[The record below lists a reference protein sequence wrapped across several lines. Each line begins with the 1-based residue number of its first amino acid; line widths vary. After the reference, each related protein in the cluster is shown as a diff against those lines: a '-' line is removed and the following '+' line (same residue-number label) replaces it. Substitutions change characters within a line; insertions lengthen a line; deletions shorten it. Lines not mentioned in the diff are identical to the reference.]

1 MELVFNETKQNQ
13 YEQYVAS
20 IQAAVLK
27 LNTTARQ
34 IACGMLATYE
44 ACLYAEGPHAVA
56 EAFHVTSD
64 SYIAAVSFI
73 ARQVGRTLCS
83 GGHPAWEKLPDNLP
97 SDSKVLGKLI
107 AELIDANALPA
118 SQMAR
123 LSDPKKAAAEFRHCS
138 TIKALEPAVQMFR
151 NANWSYDYDFL
162 EFYDV
167 LQKTLGYWAYSLD
180 PKSKMTI
187 VPREAKP
194 S

>member
-1 MELVFNETKQNQ
+1 METIIFGETEQNLYKQ
-13 YEQYVAS
+13 YIAS
-20 IQAAVLK
+20 IQAATIK
-27 LNTTARQ
+27 LNATARQ
-34 IACGMLATYE
+34 MACGMLATYE

-118 SQMAR
+118 SQMAK
-123 LSDPKKAAAEFRHCS
+123 LSDPKKAATEFRRCN
-138 TIKALEPAVQMFR
+138 TIQALESAVQMFR
-151 NANWSYDYDFL
+151 NANGSYDYDFL

-180 PKSKMTI
+180 PKSKMAI
-187 VPREAKP
+187 VPPLP